1 MTVLIRP
8 AADADLDA
16 VLEIHNAAIRDTL
29 AIWTETEVDR
39 ADRER
44 WLAAHRADGHPVIV
58 AEVDGVVAGY
68 AAYGPWREKTGYRFT
83 VENSVYVASGYQRRG
98 IARAL
103 MVELIELA
111 RAAGM
116 HVMIGAIE
124 AGNAA
129 SIALH
134 EQLGFEPPVV
144 VREVGTKFGK
154 WLDLAFMRL
163 EL

>member
-58 AEVDGVVAGY
+58 AEIDGVVAGY

-83 VENSVYVASGYQRRG
+83 VENSVYVAAGYQRRG

-103 MVELIELA
+103 MIELIDLA

-124 AGNAA
+124 AGNAP

-134 EQLGFEPPVV
+134 EQLGFEPPVI

>member
-58 AEVDGVVAGY
+58 AELDGAVAGY

-83 VENSVYVASGYQRRG
+83 VENSVYVAAGYQRRG

-154 WLDLAFMRL
+154 RLDLAFMRL